1 MQSRYAAHFT
11 REMGCTA
18 AELCQWLQ
26 GASRGAR
33 IEFSPE
39 GARVQWQA
47 HLLQLSW
54 VPLPE
59 RRIALVRLPRL
70 SVTFD
75 FGLTPDAERHAFM
88 KHFDLYTQRGG
99 G

>member
-1 MQSRYAAHFT
+1 MIFRSPHKTHQIENSA
-11 REMGCTA
+11 
-18 AELCQWLQ
+18 WLP

-33 IEFSPE
+33 IEFGPE
-39 GARVQWQA
+39 GARVQWQE
-47 HLLQLSW
+47 HLLQLTW
-54 VPLPE
+54 EPLPE

-70 SVTFD
+70 AVTFD
-75 FGLTPDAERHAFM
+75 FGLTPDSERHAFM